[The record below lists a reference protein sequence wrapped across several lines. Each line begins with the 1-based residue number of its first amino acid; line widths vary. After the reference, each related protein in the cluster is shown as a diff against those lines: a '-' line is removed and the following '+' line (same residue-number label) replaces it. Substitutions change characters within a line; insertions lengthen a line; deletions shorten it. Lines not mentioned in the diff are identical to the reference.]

1 MKITQFSYIN
11 PRLTSLVTGRM
22 APLLLI
28 VLMASGC
35 AATSESVQK
44 FSPAR
49 GSVLEEAARE
59 DKKESLEKLS
69 YEELLYRGNK
79 YLSLANA
86 KLAVLHFQMA
96 LKREPDSVE
105 AHAGLGET
113 LTLIGENQAAHLY
126 LDQALRLD
134 RQNRQALLSTGR
146 LYREEGDYIQ
156 AEIYLK
162 QARQIYPADPEIL
175 TELGITYGRM
185 DQGNQAEHLLVKVV
199 ELKPRD
205 ASAYNNLGF
214 NYILM
219 GNYPAAIKAFRKGLE
234 LEPDSPRLLNNLA
247 AAYALDSQHQKAFN
261 LFRKTGTEATAYN
274 DLGYIYMMLGQTDTA
289 REYFKKA
296 LRLNPRHYVLA
307 RENLSLLET
316 EPWPER

>member
-11 PRLTSLVTGRM
+11 PRLTNLVKCRIV
-22 APLLLI
+22 PLFLM

-35 AATSESVQK
+35 ATTSESVQK
-44 FSPAR
+44 FSPTR
-49 GSVLEEAARE
+49 GSILEENVRE
-59 DKKESLEKLS
+59 DKNESLEKLS
-69 YEELLYRGNK
+69 YEELLFRGNK
-79 YLSLANA
+79 YLRLANA

-96 LKREPDSVE
+96 LKRQPDSVE
-105 AHAGLGET
+105 AHAALGET
-113 LTLIGENQAAHLY
+113 LTLTGENQAAHIY
-126 LDQALRLD
+126 LDKALSID
-134 RQNRQALLSTGR
+134 RHNRQALLATGR

-156 AEIYLK
+156 AEMYLK
-162 QARQIYPADPEIL
+162 QGRQIYPADPEIL

-185 DQGNQAEHLLVKVV
+185 DQEDQAEQLLVKVV

-219 GNYPAAIKAFRKGLE
+219 GDYPAAVSAFQGGLE

-247 AAYALDSQHQKAFN
+247 AAYALNSQHRKAFN

-274 DLGYIYMMLGQTDTA
+274 DLGYIFMMLGQTDTA
-289 REYFKKA
+289 REYFENA

-307 RENLSLLET
+307 KENLSLLET